1 MPKLDRIQRKQCGL
15 SHSRHLDQ
23 LSTKKSL
30 CGSGHAAIVR
40 EYSNHIKYQSI
51 THLVITGRKY
61 WCTPCTAG
69 CANYE
74 KETLKRP
81 LSSNFITHSKICKS
95 IPAEESWASFQVHNG
110 TDGHEMGGGDEYAAK
125 VGGIEAQQ
133 TFMDHFSAC
142 GLQNPEKTVTGKGFR
157 ERLVKGIME
166 DDLPYSL
173 GEKSGMLK
181 LLDYL

>member
-1 MPKLDRIQRKQCGL
+1 MK
-15 SHSRHLDQ
+15 
-23 LSTKKSL
+23 
-30 CGSGHAAIVR
+30 
-40 EYSNHIKYQSI
+40 
-51 THLVITGRKY
+51 
-61 WCTPCTAG
+61 
-69 CANYE
+69 YE

-81 LSSNFITHSKICKS
+81 PSSNFITHSKICKS